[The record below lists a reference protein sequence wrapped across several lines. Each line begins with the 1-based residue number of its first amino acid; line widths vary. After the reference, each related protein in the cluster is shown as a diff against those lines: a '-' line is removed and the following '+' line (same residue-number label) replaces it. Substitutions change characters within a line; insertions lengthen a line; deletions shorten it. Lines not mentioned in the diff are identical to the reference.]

1 MRTWAPNPH
10 RAGNPASGGDSAS
23 HPPKSLQLLPPA
35 TQELAAMNPKEL
47 FGLFVGKERGEAIQ
61 DLEISLRA
69 KVSLLFSLCCCHYNW
84 TGAGLVVSCFP
95 LQGSLTQAEDATLRK
110 FSTAADVAYA
120 ASSTFFTLPL
130 CFSINKGASTS
141 IPSIIMRC
149 ELPFNLVRDDR
160 YSYL

>member
-69 KVSLLFSLCCCHYNW
+69 K
-84 TGAGLVVSCFP
+84 
-95 LQGSLTQAEDATLRK
+95 GSLTQAEDATLRK